1 MLVLS
6 RAAGAVTARPQISQE
21 ITVIPTRLTSL
32 DNVIE
37 SAMRVAEF
45 IKRKIDT
52 TRQLVTTSDIGCPR
66 IVVDKVYYYIFMQPC
81 LFIQLSLLLLLLYKN
96 RFKMQLTSY
105 VLL

>member
-1 MLVLS
+1 
-6 RAAGAVTARPQISQE
+6 
-21 ITVIPTRLTSL
+21 
-32 DNVIE
+32 
-37 SAMRVAEF
+37 MRVAEF

-66 IVVDKVYYYIFMQPC
+66 IVVDKVYYHYIFMQPC
-81 LFIQLSLLLLLLYKN
+81 LFIKLLLLLLFLLIIILLLYKN